1 MNRRGVI
8 CPSAPNTTDSRTGGL
23 GPVFILLDSTS
34 HLARVAS
41 WDGLASTNVNIFQPV
56 SPETSEPAE
65 LAATALA
72 LVREQAPETQLPQIA
87 ARPIAN
93 HPEYQQVNRI
103 GRRRCRAR
111 APMDVPGQHHHRNSP
126 THRGGAP

>member
-1 MNRRGVI
+1 MNRRRVS
-8 CPSAPNTTDSRTGGL
+8 CPSAPNTADSRTAGL
-23 GPVFILLDSTS
+23 GPVFILLDSTR

-41 WDGLASTNVNIFQPV
+41 WDGLAFTNVNIFQPV

-87 ARPIAN
+87 ARPITN
-93 HPEYQQVNRI
+93 HPEYQQLAVLSYVL
-103 GRRRCRAR
+103 RRE
-111 APMDVPGQHHHRNSP
+111 PD
-126 THRGGAP
+126 